1 MSKRYKE
8 LVQQLEQCLEH
19 NRLVIAAIDG
29 PSGSGKTVLAE
40 KLRQHFDANV
50 FHMDDFFSVLNSEQK
65 QGFRSLAVISIMN
78 ALRQKCWIGLAAVS
92 LFAYQ
97 IYDCAVEQL
106 TDYVHVLP
114 RRLNIVEGVYSMHP
128 ALIDS
133 YDIKIY
139 LTVGR
144 NVQLERIRLRSG
156 ERMLKRFVEEWI
168 PLEDHYFQTFNP
180 AKLADFVLDNN

>member
-40 KLRQHFDANV
+40 KLRQQFDANV
-50 FHMDDFFSVLNSEQK
+50 FHMDDFFLRPEQRTKARLQEPGGNIDYERFKAEVLD
-65 QGFRSLAVISIMN
+65 
-78 ALRQKCWIGLAAVS
+78 WIGS
-92 LFAYQ
+92 GEPFAYQ